1 MAVVKDPG
9 AEILGGDD
17 LPEAAIDPNAPQI
30 RVSHE
35 YSKLHMLNISVS
47 RNLDF
52 SVVLVK
58 FLTLKYKPYVKLL
71 TVYITLTCTFQF
83 QIFNIAN
90 TCIEPATFY

>member
-35 YSKLHMLNISVS
+35 YSKSPKRNISVWLFDL
-47 RNLDF
+47 NIF
-52 SVVLVK
+52 CYSVLQR
-58 FLTLKYKPYVKLL
+58 Y
-71 TVYITLTCTFQF
+71 
-83 QIFNIAN
+83 FNITQNILKSTIFLIFLCKPTHHVNAG
-90 TCIEPATFY
+90 FMLLSL

>member
-35 YSKLHMLNISVS
+35 YSKLHMLI
-47 RNLDF
+47 
-52 SVVLVK
+52 
-58 FLTLKYKPYVKLL
+58 FLFIRINHILS
-71 TVYITLTCTFQF
+71 
-83 QIFNIAN
+83 
-90 TCIEPATFY
+90 EP

>member
-35 YSKLHMLNISVS
+35 YSKSPMRNISVWY
-47 RNLDF
+47 
-52 SVVLVK
+52 SVILR
-58 FLTLKYKPYVKLL
+58 
-71 TVYITLTCTFQF
+71 
-83 QIFNIAN
+83 
-90 TCIEPATFY
+90 

>member
-35 YSKLHMLNISVS
+35 YSKSHIYIVLNISV
-47 RNLDF
+47 
-52 SVVLVK
+52 
-58 FLTLKYKPYVKLL
+58 
-71 TVYITLTCTFQF
+71 
-83 QIFNIAN
+83 
-90 TCIEPATFY
+90 